1 MAAEAF
7 FPLDSFAHDPSGT
20 LQHLSPLPASA
31 VPLQLN
37 TAQGAADYTDG
48 PSDALQP
55 HDWRSLQQHDED
67 AAFAQQLARE
77 EEARLQV
84 AFGALVYVARCIGL
98 RCTLHGLRCTA
109 HVVSCKVYYCL
120 LHVAPG
126 MLHGP
131 CCMSHAACRTL
142 DVASWAVG
150 EARPQE
156 EKDAQLARE
165 LSDEYQR
172 EEHADAAFARQ
183 LQARAP
189 RRGYRVPLST
199 A

>member
-1 MAAEAF
+1 MRHCAPRLIRPAA
-7 FPLDSFAHDPSGT
+7 L
-20 LQHLSPLPASA
+20 
-31 VPLQLN
+31 
-37 TAQGAADYTDG
+37 AQE
-48 PSDALQP
+48 
-55 HDWRSLQQHDED
+55 QHDED

-84 AFGALVYVARCIGL
+84 AFGAFGLRGTLHWSTLRVALVYVARCIGL
-98 RCTLHGLRCTA
+98 RCTLHWSTLHVALVCAARCIGLCCTA
-109 HVVSCKVYYCL
+109 HVASCKLYYCL
-120 LHVAPG
+120 LHVPPG

-142 DVASWAVG
+142 GVASWAVG